1 MKHIFIL
8 IFTLIFSMSF
18 YAQDYMDKITK
29 QACDCLDGVDEN
41 LGTEKLTLK
50 LGLCVIDAAAPYKKQ
65 LKKDHKLDLDK
76 IDEEGHRLGTMIGVK
91 MASIC
96 PDKLLMFSEISSE
109 EEEIMPYESK
119 IVQGE
124 ILRIDEDLLVTF
136 HLKDD
141 FGKIMKFYW
150 ATFIDS
156 PYEMT
161 LEYKTLVGK
170 TVVIT
175 YEPTDIFD
183 ARIGEY
189 RTFNII
195 SRID

>member
-1 MKHIFIL
+1 MKHFSIL
-8 IFTLIFSMSF
+8 IFSVIISVSCFG
-18 YAQDYMDKITK
+18 QDYMDDITRK
-29 QACDCLDGVDEN
+29 ACECLDGVSDT
-41 LGTEKLTLK
+41 LGAEKLTLK

-91 MASIC
+91 MASVC
-96 PDKLLMFSEISSE
+96 PDKLLMFSEISADE
-109 EEEIMPYESK
+109 EVLPYESK

-124 ILRIDEDLLVTF
+124 ILKVEEDLLVTF

-141 FGKIMKFYW
+141 FGKIIKFYW

-156 PYEMT
+156 PYEIT
-161 LEYKTLVGK
+161 LEYKNLVGK

-175 YEPTDIFD
+175 YEPTEIFD